1 MKGREE
7 LSSRERVGKYVVKG
21 VLGRGAMGEVLL
33 GEDALVGRLVALKL
47 MQGGDAEAAD
57 RFLQEARVI
66 GGFQH
71 PNIVMLYEFG
81 FEAGEPFL
89 AMERVEGQG
98 LDQWMRQPHLLAE
111 ELVVAEGI
119 AAALAYAHARGVLHR
134 DIKPSNV
141 HVTPEGQAKLMDFGI
156 ARSATAKL
164 TATGTVLG
172 TPMYMA
178 PETLE
183 TAEYSERSD
192 LFSLAVLLY
201 EMWAGSNPFT
211 APSIAT
217 TLRNVLVLEPR
228 DLAQVRPDLPPAVAQ
243 AVMTCLAKAP
253 AARLANVKA
262 LQDALA
268 VAHGA
273 PPSALAAVA
282 PGETAALT
290 LPTSAALPA
299 APAAPVAAQAASPAP
314 AQVRRGLGLGL
325 ALAIGV
331 ATGLW
336 LLRPVPPAE
345 PERRPDPIAAS
356 PAATTPAAE
365 PTAASPEPSAAV
377 TPPPQA
383 VAKPARATT
392 VATPQ
397 GEAGP
402 TLEPRPR
409 PSAPAATPTPAPQ
422 PSPTPLP
429 LPAPTVKA
437 AVVAATPSP
446 APEPQAPRMPVLVS
460 ISPAAGRRGTSVR
473 LQIAVET
480 WSEGYK
486 PVILHGRRPAVGL
499 SVSGGQRLDG
509 GHLRLTLSIDADAS
523 LGAYTLVLADA
534 GGRFTNGLGFEVT
547 L

>member
-1 MKGREE
+1 M
-7 LSSRERVGKYVVKG
+7 SSRERVGKYVVRG

-89 AMERVEGQG
+89 AMERVLGLG
-98 LDQWMRQPHLLAE
+98 LDQWMRQPHVLAE
-111 ELVVAEGI
+111 ELAVAEGI

-201 EMWAGSNPFT
+201 EMWSGSNPFT

-243 AVMTCLAKAP
+243 AVMACLAKAP
-253 AARLANVKA
+253 AARLPHVKA

-268 VAHGA
+268 AARGA
-273 PPSALAAVA
+273 PASALAGVA
-282 PGETAALT
+282 PGETAALA
-290 LPTSAALPA
+290 LPTPARARSAAPTATVA
-299 APAAPVAAQAASPAP
+299 APAAWSGPAP
-314 AQVRRGLGLGL
+314 ARVRNGLGL
-325 ALAIGV
+325 AFALAVGV
-331 ATGLW
+331 AAGVW
-336 LLRPVPPAE
+336 LLRPTPPAE
-345 PERRPDPIAAS
+345 PEVVPGSNPPASAATPVAS
-356 PAATTPAAE
+356 PALPAA
-365 PTAASPEPSAAV
+365 TPEPSAS
-377 TPPPQA
+377 TPPAPQA
-383 VAKPARATT
+383 APSRLARADG
-392 VATPQ
+392 ASSP
-397 GEAGP
+397 
-402 TLEPRPR
+402 EPRPTPEIQ
-409 PSAPAATPTPAPQ
+409 PSPPPATPTPMAQAAP
-422 PSPTPLP
+422 SETPLS
-429 LPAPTVKA
+429 APPVR
-437 AVVAATPSP
+437 AVAAATPSP
-446 APEPQAPRMPVLVS
+446 EPEPQAPRVPVLVS

-473 LQIAVET
+473 LEVAVEA

-486 PVILHGRRPAVGL
+486 PLILHGRRPAVGL
-499 SVSGGQRLDG
+499 SVSGGQRLEA

-523 LGAYTLVLADA
+523 LGAYTLVLADP